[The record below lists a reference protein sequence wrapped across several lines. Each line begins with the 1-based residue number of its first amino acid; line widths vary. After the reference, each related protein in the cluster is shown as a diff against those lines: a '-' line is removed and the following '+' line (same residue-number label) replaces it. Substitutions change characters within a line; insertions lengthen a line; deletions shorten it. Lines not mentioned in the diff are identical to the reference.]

1 MLPHQPDQENN
12 RLLALQSYDI
22 LDSLPEGD
30 YDNITSLA
38 AQICQTPISLVSL
51 VDEKRQW
58 FKSTQGLSIQETPRQ
73 FSFCAHAILHPH
85 QPFLV
90 PDTRQD
96 ERFASN
102 PFVTGEPHIVFYAG
116 IPLIDGDGF
125 PLGSLCVL
133 DDKPRQLSEAQLK
146 ALQTLTNQV
155 VNLLALRKANN
166 ALLLSEQRYQT
177 LTADLEEQ
185 VQTRTQALKLAN
197 DELHSANKLLRQA
210 NDTLN
215 QFASV
220 ASHDLQEPLRKI
232 QSFGNLL
239 QAQYADQLGEGKTY
253 LERMQSA
260 ANRMSGLIQDLLSY
274 SRISAIHERRHLIS
288 LAAVVQTALSDLE
301 VVIAETGAL
310 VEVDSLPEVLGDSIQ
325 LGQLFQNLL
334 SNALKF
340 SRAATSSRGTAG
352 ISRPPRIQIRLHLLL
367 AKDLPPSVKPALSA
381 PLYYRIDVI
390 DNGIGFEQ
398 KHAERIF
405 EVFQRL
411 HGKSEFA
418 GTGIG
423 LAICAKVVSNHGGAI
438 RATSQPGQ
446 GAAFSVF
453 LPN

>member
-1 MLPHQPDQENN
+1 MLPPQPAQETN
-12 RLLALQSYDI
+12 RLLALQSYQI
-22 LDSLPEGD
+22 LDSLPETD
-30 YDNITSLA
+30 YDLITRLA
-38 AQICQTPISLVSL
+38 AQICQTPISLISL

-58 FKSTQGLSIQETPRQ
+58 FKSTLGLSIKETPRQ
-73 FSFCAHAILHPH
+73 FSFCAHAILNPQ

-96 ERFASN
+96 DRFSSN
-102 PFVTGEPHIVFYAG
+102 PFVTGDPHIVFYAG
-116 IPLIDGDGF
+116 IPLIGEDGF

-133 DDKPRQLSEAQLK
+133 DDKPRQLSEAQLE
-146 ALQTLTNQV
+146 ALKTLTSQV
-155 VNLLALRKANN
+155 VNLLTLRKANY
-166 ALLLSEQRYQT
+166 ALQLSEQRYRT
-177 LTADLEEQ
+177 LTAELEEQ
-185 VQTRTQALKLAN
+185 VQVRTQALKLAN

-210 NDTLN
+210 NDTLH

-239 QAQYADQLGEGKTY
+239 LSQYADQLGEGKTY

-260 ANRMSGLIQDLLSY
+260 ANRMSVLIQDLLSY
-274 SRISAIHERRHLIS
+274 SRISAIHERRQLIS
-288 LAAVVQTALSDLE
+288 LASVVQAVLSDLE
-301 VVIAETGAL
+301 VVIAETGARI
-310 VEVDSLPEVLGDSIQ
+310 EVDALPEVLGDSIQ

-340 SRAATSSRGTAG
+340 SRAPTSIRETSG
-352 ISRPPRIQIRLHLLL
+352 ISKPPKIQIRFQLLL
-367 AKDLPPSVKPALSA
+367 AKDLPPSVKPTLSA

-398 KHAERIF
+398 KHADRIF
-405 EVFQRL
+405 QVFHRL
-411 HGKSEFA
+411 HGKNEFA

-446 GAAFSVF
+446 GATFSVF

>member
-1 MLPHQPDQENN
+1 MLPIQPDPEIN
-12 RLLALQSYDI
+12 RLQAIRSYEI
-22 LDSLPEGD
+22 LDSLPEAD
-30 YDNITSLA
+30 YDHITSLA
-38 AQICQTPISLVSL
+38 AQICQTPISLISL

-58 FKSTQGLSIQETPRQ
+58 FKSALGFAVRETPRQ
-73 FSFCAHAILHPH
+73 FSFCAHAILHPN

-102 PFVTGEPHIVFYAG
+102 PFVTGEPHVVFYAG
-116 IPLIDGDGF
+116 IPLIDDNGF

-133 DDKPRQLSEAQLK
+133 DDKPRQLSEAQLG
-146 ALQTLTNQV
+146 ALQTLTNQI
-155 VNLLALRKANN
+155 VNLLTLRKASK
-166 ALLLSEQRYQT
+166 ALLLSEQRYRT
-177 LTADLEEQ
+177 LTEELEEQ
-185 VQTRTQALKLAN
+185 VQIRTQALKQAN
-197 DELHSANKLLRQA
+197 DELHHANKLLRQA
-210 NDTLN
+210 NDALHE
-215 QFASV
+215 FASV

-253 LERMQSA
+253 LDRMQSA
-260 ANRMSGLIQDLLSY
+260 SNRMSCLIQDLLSY
-274 SRISAIHERRHLIS
+274 SRISALHERRQLIS
-288 LAAVVQTALSDLE
+288 LSAVVQTVLSDLE
-301 VVIAETGAL
+301 LVIAETGAL
-310 VEVDSLPEVLGDSIQ
+310 VEVDALPEVLGDSIQ
-325 LGQLFQNLL
+325 LGQLFQNLF

-340 SRAATSSRGTAG
+340 SRAATSSQGTSA
-352 ISRPPRIQIRLHLLL
+352 ISKPPRIQIRVQTLL

-390 DNGIGFEQ
+390 DTGIGFEQ
-398 KHAERIF
+398 KHADRIF
-405 EVFQRL
+405 QVFQRL

-446 GAAFSVF
+446 GATFSVF

>member
-1 MLPHQPDQENN
+1 MLPPEPSEEIH
-12 RLLALQSYDI
+12 RLQALRSYEI
-22 LDSLPEGD
+22 LDSLPEAD
-30 YDNITSLA
+30 YDHITSLA
-38 AQICQTPISLVSL
+38 AQICQTPISLISL

-58 FKSTQGLSIQETPRQ
+58 FKSTQGLAVRETPRQ
-73 FSFCAHAILHPH
+73 FSFCAHTILHPS
-85 QPFLV
+85 QPLLV

-102 PFVTGEPHIVFYAG
+102 PFVTGEPHVVFYAG
-116 IPLIDGDGF
+116 IPLTDADGF
-125 PLGSLCVL
+125 ALGSLCVL
-133 DDKPRQLSEAQLK
+133 DDKPRQLSEAQLR

-166 ALLLSEQRYQT
+166 ALQQSEQRYRT
-177 LTADLEEQ
+177 LSAELEEQ
-185 VQTRTQALKLAN
+185 VQTRTQALIQAN
-197 DELHSANKLLRQA
+197 NELHNANELLTRA
-210 NDTLN
+210 NDTLH

-232 QSFGNLL
+232 QTFGNLL
-239 QAQYADQLGEGKTY
+239 QSQYADQLGEGRTY
-253 LERMQSA
+253 LDRMQSA
-260 ANRMSGLIQDLLSY
+260 ADRMAGLIRDLLSY
-274 SRISAIHERRHLIS
+274 SRISALHDRRQLIS
-288 LAAVVQTALSDLE
+288 LSAVVQTVLMDLE
-301 VVIAETGAL
+301 LVIAETGAL
-310 VEVDSLPEVLGDSIQ
+310 VQVDALPEVLGDSIQ

-340 SRAATSSRGTAG
+340 SRSATSSRLTSA
-352 ISRPPRIQIRLHLLL
+352 IAKPPIIQVRVHTLL
-367 AKDLPPSVKPALSA
+367 AKDLPATVKPPLSA

-390 DNGIGFEQ
+390 DSGIGFEQ

-405 EVFQRL
+405 QVFQRL

-446 GAAFSVF
+446 GATFSVF